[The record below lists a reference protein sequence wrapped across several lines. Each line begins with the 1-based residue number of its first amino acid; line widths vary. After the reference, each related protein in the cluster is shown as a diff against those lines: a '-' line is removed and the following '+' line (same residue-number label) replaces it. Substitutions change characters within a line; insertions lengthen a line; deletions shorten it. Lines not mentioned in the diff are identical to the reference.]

1 MADIDYSKLSEEEL
15 KALASGD
22 FSKLSDAT
30 LQMLAGEK
38 PAVAPAPAPAAKPA
52 APAPTPAAPAD
63 RRRFP
68 MLPRDVRTPTDVS
81 PGRGVSGLM
90 GIPGGFLDIATGL
103 TGLFGETETS
113 RELRALEQKL
123 AEKAPV
129 KETYEAGK
137 IVPQLVPALTTAKLV
152 SKIPVAS
159 KTAQALL
166 QAAGQAGQA
175 YAVTP
180 SAPEPKLS
188 DLVLEKPR
196 EEGIFGLGP
205 RGEAALIEGGLG
217 LAGEAIGPIVRGGT
231 DFARSVRA
239 GLTGRI
245 RGVPTTPVTE
255 EEKAA
260 LEIARKRGAPET
272 AELSEAE
279 KAAAE
284 ARAERNR
291 IKAAEAEQKL
301 ALEQQRQALLARKK
315 AAEEAEAKALETV
328 ELTPTRGKQE
338 LGQRL
343 RDVVMSARKKY
354 LDARNQAIGKFE
366 SGDEIPV
373 FTAAKERE
381 SVGDFITSTKSFED
395 LVKYLKDRSS
405 TGDIGLR
412 DLTQPQM
419 DAIDKVLEQITPK
432 KRVIERVVDEAGN
445 VTEKEVVRPV
455 PISFEKLEAIRRL
468 VSGQAPGTPELG
480 FDALKGKTRDGILSK
495 IESTLENFSKG
506 FEDYKAAYAETSE
519 PLDFLKVNSVGKKAA
534 TFQKF
539 SQEQFQANPESVL
552 DALLNNPSKTN
563 ADNLL
568 KFVGNEN
575 KDEIEQVVLEA
586 LVNKAGGKASG
597 YTKVL
602 DKYDDF
608 LEAFPTAKARLQEE
622 AGVFEKATAP
632 SRAAFEEATAGLEGI
647 KLARESAKNR
657 SRIASAAF
665 ERAESIR
672 VAAKDRV
679 QALNELDEDTLI
691 AVSEAAN
698 KIPLNTSLGL
708 AQAAALA
715 AIAGGAGAVAN
726 DSPITGILAIAG
738 GALGRKQVKNAFAR
752 KRKEVADRIE
762 TELRKIITDRSG
774 GRAASIQTRID
785 NETGIMDAQRIAN
798 EALRNLG
805 IKPGT
810 GAVTANMIYKAF
822 ATDKGADAA
831 SEGASEPAGEE
842 GLVPGEEGEAES
854 AADGQSYDIDAII
867 SSRGAE
873 DLAPVIKSIYEQESS
888 SGKAENL
895 DKENYAGAKGPM
907 QVTRDTFD
915 AMRNKGM
922 IPEDYSFDNL
932 SHLAEAGVVLIQDLA
947 KRYDNDPEK
956 IAAAYYGGPKAVTA
970 QGINRNQRDKRNRKA
985 PTVGQYADQVLARL
999 IPTAEAKGM
1008 ADGGSVDAE
1017 RQRVENE
1024 IRKLPWF
1031 RNYVRKFGEEPNL
1044 SETADYDYFTAFKS
1058 GALPNESDH
1067 WPSYTPDGKIRL
1079 KKEGHPTLWK
1089 TNFMDATGID
1099 PDTIGI
1105 KNEQEAQAYIN
1116 ARRVKKSQGGA
1127 VEDDRDYTKF
1137 NARIMRAL
1145 IKRYGNEAKAR
1156 EVMRTTDGG
1165 ELLQIMRE
1173 EESKASYTPA
1183 EEVLLRR
1190 YSSR

>member
-22 FSKLSDAT
+22 FPKLSDAT
-30 LQMLAGEK
+30 LQILAGEK
-38 PAVAPAPAPAAKPA
+38 PAAAAKPA
-52 APAPTPAAPAD
+52 APAPAPVD
-63 RRRFP
+63 RKRLP

-81 PGRGVSGLM
+81 PGRGASGLL
-90 GIPGGFLDIATGL
+90 GIPGGLLDIATGI
-103 TGLFGETETS
+103 TGIFGENAATRQL
-113 RELRALEQKL
+113 REMEQRL
-123 AEKAPV
+123 AAQAPEK
-129 KETYEAGK
+129 KSYEIGK
-137 IVPQLVPALTTAKLV
+137 VVPQVVPALGAAKAV

-159 KTAQALL
+159 QTARAFL

-175 YAVTP
+175 AAITP
-180 SAPEPKLS
+180 SAVEG
-188 DLVLEKPR
+188 
-196 EEGIFGLGP
+196 EEDRGMFGLGP
-205 RGEAALIEGGLG
+205 RETAALLEGGLG
-217 LAGEAIGPIVRGGT
+217 LAGEAAVPLARRGI
-231 DFARSVRA
+231 DFARSARESF
-239 GLTGRI
+239 TGRI

-260 LEIARKRGAPET
+260 LEIAKTRGVTADET
-272 AELSEAE
+272 ELVAAE

-284 ARAERNR
+284 RRAELDR
-291 IKAAEAEQKL
+291 IKAAEAE
-301 ALEQQRQALLARKK
+301 ANVARERQRVALLQQKK

-343 RDVVMSARKKY
+343 RDVVTSARKKY
-354 LDARNQAIGKFE
+354 MDARNQAIGKFE
-366 SGDEIPV
+366 SGQEVPI
-373 FTAAKERE
+373 FTAAKEME
-381 SVGDFITSTKSFED
+381 AAGEFINKTKKFED
-395 LVKYLKDRSS
+395 LVKF
-405 TGDIGLR
+405 LR
-412 DLTQPQM
+412 DRGVGRVGKSEL
-419 DAIDKVLEQITPK
+419 DREEIKAFRNVLRDVTPK
-432 KRVIERVVDEAGN
+432 QRVMEEVVDEAGN
-445 VTEKEVVRPV
+445 VTKRRLSEPV
-455 PISFEKLEAIRRL
+455 DITFEKLVKLSRRIAAGDPGVVETGFKAITGDTRKEL
-468 VSGQAPGTPELG
+468 VSKIDDVLEDFSPGYL
-480 FDALKGKTRDGILSK
+480 
-495 IESTLENFSKG
+495 
-506 FEDYKAAYAETSE
+506 DYKKAYAETSE

-602 DKYDDF
+602 EKYDDF
-608 LEAFPTAKARLQEE
+608 LEAFPTAKTRLQEE

-632 SRAAFEEATAGLEGI
+632 SRAEFEKAAAGLEGL
-647 KLARESAKNR
+647 KGERAAAANR
-657 SRIASAAF
+657 VRIAN
-665 ERAESIR
+665 AEFKKADAIR
-672 VAAKDRV
+672 VGANERV
-679 QALNELDEDTLI
+679 KLLNQLDEDSLI

-715 AIAGGAGAVAN
+715 AIAGGVGAVAN
-726 DSPITGILAIAG
+726 DSPLAGILAITG

-810 GAVTANMIYKAF
+810 GAVTANTIYKAF
-822 ATDKGADAA
+822 ATDKDAGAVG
-831 SEGASEPAGEE
+831 EEPSEPAGEE
-842 GLVPGEEGEAES
+842 GLVPGEEGEVES

-867 SSRGAE
+867 SERGAE

-888 SGKAENL
+888 SGKAANL

-956 IAAAYYGGPKAVTA
+956 IAAAYYGGPKAVTRL
-970 QGINRNQRDKRNRKA
+970 GIRRQQRDGRNPKA
-985 PTVGQYADQVLARL
+985 PTVGEYADQVLARL
-999 IPTAEAKGM
+999 MPTAQAKEM
-1008 ADGGSVDAE
+1008 
-1017 RQRVENE
+1017 
-1024 IRKLPWF
+1024 
-1031 RNYVRKFGEEPNL
+1031 
-1044 SETADYDYFTAFKS
+1044 
-1058 GALPNESDH
+1058 
-1067 WPSYTPDGKIRL
+1067 
-1079 KKEGHPTLWK
+1079 
-1089 TNFMDATGID
+1089 
-1099 PDTIGI
+1099 
-1105 KNEQEAQAYIN
+1105 
-1116 ARRVKKSQGGA
+1116 SQGGA
-1127 VEDDRDYTKF
+1127 
-1137 NARIMRAL
+1137 A
-1145 IKRYGNEAKAR
+1145 
-1156 EVMRTTDGG
+1156 
-1165 ELLQIMRE
+1165 
-1173 EESKASYTPA
+1173 YTPA

-1190 YSSR
+1190 YASR